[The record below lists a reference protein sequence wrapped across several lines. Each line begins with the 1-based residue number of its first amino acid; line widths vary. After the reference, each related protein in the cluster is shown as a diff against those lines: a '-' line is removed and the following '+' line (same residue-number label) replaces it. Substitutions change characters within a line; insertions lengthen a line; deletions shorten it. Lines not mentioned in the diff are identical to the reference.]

1 LKKVLIITYYWPPTG
16 GGGVQRWLKFVK
28 YFREFGWEPIVFTP
42 LNPERPSEDFSLMKE
57 IPVGIQIIQNKIW
70 EPYSYYKKITGRK
83 HNEKIQ
89 TAFLSEEK
97 HNSGFMEA
105 VSIWVRGNLF
115 IPDARKFWIKPS
127 IRFLSD
133 FLRNQ
138 SVDAI
143 ISTGPPHSAH
153 LIASALRKRF
163 SLPWLADFR
172 DPWTNIDYYH
182 DLKLGRRA
190 DHIHHQ
196 LERQVLT
203 DADAITVV
211 SRGMERE
218 FVSIV
223 DRRVFVIPNGF
234 DYEDVKGGNKKV
246 GDTGKFTLSHIG
258 SLTKT
263 RNAENLWKCLH
274 ELVEEHPVF
283 AQKLEIRNVGKIDLS
298 AVESIKK
305 YSINPY
311 LTSIDYM
318 PHEQV
323 ITEQQNA
330 EVLLLLINNTPNS
343 KLILTGKLFEYLASR
358 RPIVCIGPSDGDA
371 AAIINETA
379 CGRVFDFDDVSG
391 LKEEILRLFNN
402 FLQGNISSSCKNIDR
417 YERKNLTAQMVEVL
431 NEMQGTNL
439 KA

>member
-1 LKKVLIITYYWPPTG
+1 MKKVLIITYYWPPTG

-57 IPVGIQIIQNKIW
+57 IPAGLQIIQNKIW

-97 HNSGFMEA
+97 HKSGFMEA

-133 FLRNQ
+133 FLSNQ

-153 LIASALRKRF
+153 LIASALKKRF
-163 SLPWLADFR
+163 RIPWLADFR

-190 DHIHHQ
+190 DRIHHK
-196 LERQVLT
+196 LEKQVLT

-211 SRGMERE
+211 SPGMERE

-263 RNAENLWKCLH
+263 RNAENLWQCLH
-274 ELVEEHPVF
+274 ELVDEHPVF

-305 YSINPY
+305 YSMDRY
-311 LTSIDYM
+311 LTRIDYM

-323 ITEQQNA
+323 VAEQQNA
-330 EVLLLLINNTPNS
+330 GVLLLLINNTPNS

-358 RPIVCIGPSDGDA
+358 RPIVCIGPPDGDA

-391 LKEEILRLFNN
+391 LKEEILRLFNH
-402 FLQGNISSSCKNIDR
+402 FLQGHISSSCKNVDR